1 MILHAN
7 VVGKGKPLIILHG
20 FLGMGDNWKTLSK
33 QFAQDGF
40 EVHLLDQRNHGRS
53 FHSNDF
59 NYTLLSLDL
68 KNYCEAQGIA
78 KFNLLGHSMGGKVA
92 MLFATQ
98 FPEMID
104 KLIIADI
111 GTKQYPQHHQIIL
124 EGLTALE
131 SNQEALSG
139 RSEADAFLSTYIPDL
154 GTRLFLLKNLYWVEK
169 GKLGLRVN
177 LSALTTH
184 IEEIGKALPEGAV
197 YEGETLFLRGEK
209 SDYILDG
216 DEEAIKNA
224 FAKAQLKTISNAGH
238 WLHAENPKDFYKE
251 VINFL

>member
-1 MILHAN
+1 M
-7 VVGKGKPLIILHG
+7 
-20 FLGMGDNWKTLSK
+20 
-33 QFAQDGF
+33 
-40 EVHLLDQRNHGRS
+40 
-53 FHSNDF
+53 
-59 NYTLLSLDL
+59 
-68 KNYCEAQGIA
+68 
-78 KFNLLGHSMGGKVA
+78 
-92 MLFATQ
+92 
-98 FPEMID
+98 
-104 KLIIADI
+104 
-111 GTKQYPQHHQIIL
+111 
-124 EGLTALE
+124 
-131 SNQEALSG
+131 
-139 RSEADAFLSTYIPDL
+139 
-154 GTRLFLLKNLYWVEK
+154 
-169 GKLGLRVN
+169 N